1 MFPELFQPIHVI
13 TIACL
18 IEFLVNVEG
27 YTNGYRCF
35 EKVYRGWFTVGSKVR
50 NRGKGLDNILSC
62 ADVVRIICNKAR
74 LLKKHEVK
82 LIILILIL
90 TGRWYISNYI

>member
-1 MFPELFQPIHVI
+1 MKKS
-13 TIACL
+13 
-18 IEFLVNVEG
+18 IEVD
-27 YTNGYRCF
+27 
-35 EKVYRGWFTVGSKVR
+35 FTVGSKVR

-62 ADVVRIICNKAR
+62 ADAVRIICNKAR

-90 TGRWYISNYI
+90 MGR